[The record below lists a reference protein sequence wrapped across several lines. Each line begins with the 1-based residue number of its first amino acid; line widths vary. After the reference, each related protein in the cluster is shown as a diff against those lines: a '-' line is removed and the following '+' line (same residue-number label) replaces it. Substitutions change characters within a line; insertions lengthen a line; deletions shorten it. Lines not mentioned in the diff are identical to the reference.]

1 MPSFA
6 IPEDLRF
13 ALENSHTL
21 STEQVSK
28 VKSVAQQ
35 KFPMLAS
42 VVMNYVGKYQAANIN
57 GRKQLWQMMR
67 GFIK

>member
-28 VKSVAQQ
+28 VKSVVHQ
-35 KFPMLAS
+35 KFPAFAS
-42 VVMNYVGKYQAANIN
+42 IAMGYVSKYQAANIN

>member
-21 STEQVSK
+21 SSEQMAK
-28 VKSVAQQ
+28 VKSVVYQ
-35 KFPMLAS
+35 KFPGFAS
-42 VVMNYVGKYQAANIN
+42 IVMGYVSKYQGANVN

-67 GFIK
+67 GFVK